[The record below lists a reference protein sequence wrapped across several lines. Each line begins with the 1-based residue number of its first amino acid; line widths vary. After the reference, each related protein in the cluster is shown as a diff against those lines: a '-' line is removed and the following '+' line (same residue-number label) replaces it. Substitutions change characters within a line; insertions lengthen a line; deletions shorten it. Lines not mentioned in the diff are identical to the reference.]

1 MKHGEGYGS
10 TDVPESSGHG
20 APKTSHTT
28 GIDASESTGYP
39 ATLVSG
45 SSGETALPDSRRQAY
60 HASSP
65 CPFPLTWWHSS
76 FLAGLGHKR
85 QAEQGWKAR
94 SDGAAADGDTGRGT
108 YHVAT
113 NGLHP
118 RAKIR
123 RYLMRSLSTV
133 CLAHTQ
139 GKHEPGSTPQ
149 FGTSSEHGQQGSSPG
164 GPGVG
169 ASFQPSPTPSTPL
182 TDMGH
187 KVGGR
192 LSRDLTG
199 VRPPRA
205 GEGSSEHV
213 LRVEE
218 RPGSTAQWT
227 NEGTADGPAV
237 ARPPSV
243 LRRMW
248 LGRGHK

>member
-1 MKHGEGYGS
+1 
-10 TDVPESSGHG
+10 
-20 APKTSHTT
+20 
-28 GIDASESTGYP
+28 
-39 ATLVSG
+39 
-45 SSGETALPDSRRQAY
+45 
-60 HASSP
+60 
-65 CPFPLTWWHSS
+65 
-76 FLAGLGHKR
+76 
-85 QAEQGWKAR
+85 
-94 SDGAAADGDTGRGT
+94 
-108 YHVAT
+108 
-113 NGLHP
+113 
-118 RAKIR
+118 
-123 RYLMRSLSTV
+123 MRSLSTV
-133 CLAHTQ
+133 CSAHTQ

-169 ASFQPSPTPSTPL
+169 ASFQPSPTPSTPS

-227 NEGTADGPAV
+227 NEGTADGLRWPDHQVGSDECGLGVDTSDKKEMRITRAYLQGRLALSSNV
-237 ARPPSV
+237 NSV
-243 LRRMW
+243 SSPYIQSCRW
-248 LGRGHK
+248 LGVC